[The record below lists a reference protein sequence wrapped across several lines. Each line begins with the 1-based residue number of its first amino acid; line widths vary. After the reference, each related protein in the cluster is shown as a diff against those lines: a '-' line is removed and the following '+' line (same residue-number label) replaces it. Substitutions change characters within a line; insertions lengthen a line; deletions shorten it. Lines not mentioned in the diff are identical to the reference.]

1 MKMKTQHF
9 HLQRGK
15 YMEQNTKNVN
25 KPKQLE
31 PVLRNKRNHCN
42 EKPMHRNE
50 E

>member
-25 KPKQLE
+25 KLKQLE
-31 PVLRNKRNHCN
+31 PVLHNKRNHCS
-42 EKPMHRNE
+42 EKTMYRNE